1 MFSVQVKF
9 TYYKN
14 KNQNKSMTQKFPG
27 VYSRQIE
34 TNRSSQRSIKIF
46 NCLLLAGI
54 IAVSLYYVTSINDLA
69 VKGFKL
75 QELKARTSSLFEEN
89 RGLSAQTTYLKSF
102 NNLSARAASLNMV
115 AVDNVDYLK
124 VDGGVALAK

>member
-1 MFSVQVKF
+1 
-9 TYYKN
+9 
-14 KNQNKSMTQKFPG
+14 
-27 VYSRQIE
+27 
-34 TNRSSQRSIKIF
+34 
-46 NCLLLAGI
+46 LLAGI

-89 RGLSAQTTYLKSF
+89 RGLSAKMTYLKSF